1 MYVTLY
7 RFKYYTKA
15 SRLKFVLTLSKYQ
28 NYNKY
33 ECVMILILKLTKIE
47 KNGKYMNIG
56 LCDL

>member
-15 SRLKFVLTLSKYQ
+15 SRLKFALTLSKYQ